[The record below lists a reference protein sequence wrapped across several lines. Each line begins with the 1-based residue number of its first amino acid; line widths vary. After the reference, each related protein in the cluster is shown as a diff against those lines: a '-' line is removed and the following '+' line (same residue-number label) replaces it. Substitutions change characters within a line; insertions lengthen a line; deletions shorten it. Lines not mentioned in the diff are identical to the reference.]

1 MTCESARMSLRFP
14 HRGTSGH
21 SATPEPEQGHSRQ
34 PSGAPEPADSPAS
47 YPDRACCCPARPLVK
62 VVMPAGATRPPV
74 DLWLCG
80 HHWRASR
87 AALTSAGAVAYDLTP
102 AETEPSAARLGAAV

>member
-14 HRGTSGH
+14 HRSTGGH
-21 SATPEPEQGHSRQ
+21 SATPAPEQGQSCQ
-34 PSGAPEPADSPAS
+34 LSGAPGPDLPAS

-62 VVMPAGATRPPV
+62 VIMPASATRPPV

-87 AALTSAGAVAYDLTP
+87 AALAGTGAVAYDLSP
-102 AETEPSAARLGAAV
+102 AETEPSAARQGAVV

>member
-1 MTCESARMSLRFP
+1 MSLRFP
-14 HRGTSGH
+14 RRSADGH
-21 SATPEPEQGHSRQ
+21 SATPAPAQGQPRQ
-34 PSGAPEPADSPAS
+34 PSGAPEQADSPAS

-62 VVMPAGATRPPV
+62 VVIPGSAARPAA

-87 AALTSAGAVAYDLTP
+87 QALSGTGAVVYDVSV
-102 AETEPSAARLGAAV
+102 AETEPATAPQGVVV